1 MVDLHCH
8 LLPGIDDGPE
18 TLEDALELARHAVAN
33 GIEKSVVTPH
43 ILPGRYD
50 NTLPG
55 IRDAA
60 AQFRAELAERSI
72 PLELGYAAEVRIGPE
87 VMSLADG
94 ELLPTLGSM
103 DGHKI
108 VLLEFPDSHILPGS
122 DKLVAWLLG
131 RKIRPLIAHPERN
144 KEVMRDINT
153 IAPFVQMGC
162 WLQITAGSV
171 YGVFGPRCQER
182 SRELL
187 ERGWV
192 TALASDA
199 HPMPTRMPELERG
212 RAAAEAIVG
221 EAESWRLVRERPAAI
236 TAGNPGREPERRLR
250 LGELIAAVIA
260 GKSRLGKSG

>member
-18 TLEDALELARHAVAN
+18 TLEDAIRLARHAVAS

-43 ILPGRYD
+43 ILPDRYD

-55 IRDAA
+55 IREAA
-60 AQFRAELAERSI
+60 ARFRAELAERRI

-87 VMSLADG
+87 VISLADE
-94 ELLPTLGSM
+94 ELLPTLGSV
-103 DGHKI
+103 DGHRI

-122 DKLVAWLLG
+122 DKLVSWLLS

-144 KEVMRDINT
+144 KEVMRDVNT

-162 WLQITAGSV
+162 WLQVTAGSV
-171 YGVFGPRCQER
+171 CGVFGPRCQER
-182 SRELL
+182 ARQLL

-192 TALASDA
+192 TVLASDA
-199 HPMPTRMPELERG
+199 HSMPARMPELERG
-212 RAAAEAIVG
+212 RAAAEEIVG
-221 EAESWRLVRERPAAI
+221 EAESWRLVRDRPAAI
-236 TAGNPGREPERRLR
+236 TAGNPG
-250 LGELIAAVIA
+250 LGE
-260 GKSRLGKSG
+260 GG

>member
-18 TLEDALELARHAVAN
+18 TLEDAIRLARHAVAS

-43 ILPGRYD
+43 ILPDRYD

-55 IRDAA
+55 IREAA
-60 AQFRAELAERSI
+60 ARFRAELAERRI

-87 VMSLADG
+87 VISLADE
-94 ELLPTLGSM
+94 ELLPTLGSV
-103 DGHKI
+103 DGHRI

-122 DKLVAWLLG
+122 DKLVSWLLS

-144 KEVMRDINT
+144 KEVMRDVNT

-162 WLQITAGSV
+162 WLQVTAGSV

-182 SRELL
+182 ARQLL

-192 TALASDA
+192 TVLASDA
-199 HPMPTRMPELERG
+199 HSMPARMPELERG
-212 RAAAEAIVG
+212 RAAAEEIVG
-221 EAESWRLVRERPAAI
+221 EAESWRLVRDRPAAI
-236 TAGNPGREPERRLR
+236 TAGNPG
-250 LGELIAAVIA
+250 LGE
-260 GKSRLGKSG
+260 GG

>member
-18 TLEDALELARHAVAN
+18 TLEDAIRLARHAVAS

-43 ILPGRYD
+43 ILPDRYD

-55 IRDAA
+55 IREAA
-60 AQFRAELAERSI
+60 ARFRAELAARRI

-87 VMSLADG
+87 VISLADE
-94 ELLPTLGSM
+94 ELLPTLGSV
-103 DGHKI
+103 DGHRI

-122 DKLVAWLLG
+122 DKLVSWLLS

-144 KEVMRDINT
+144 KEVMRDVNT

-162 WLQITAGSV
+162 WLQVTAGSV
-171 YGVFGPRCQER
+171 CGVFGPRCQER
-182 SRELL
+182 ARQLL

-199 HPMPTRMPELERG
+199 HSMPARMPELERG
-212 RAAAEAIVG
+212 RAAAEETVG
-221 EAESWRLVRERPAAI
+221 EAESWRLVRDRPAAI
-236 TAGNPGREPERRLR
+236 TAGNPG
-250 LGELIAAVIA
+250 LGE
-260 GKSRLGKSG
+260 GG